1 MQQYSPVPPAPK
13 PQNLGGGCGLPPCSL
28 APARMVTAL
37 LLFITVAVSTCIATA
52 ERSFSKLKLLM
63 SYIRSSMK
71 HERLTNLATL
81 LSIETEL
88 AHTLDYNDVIETF
101 ASLKARKV
109 NL

>member
-1 MQQYSPVPPAPK
+1 
-13 PQNLGGGCGLPPCSL
+13 
-28 APARMVTAL
+28 
-37 LLFITVAVSTCIATA
+37 
-52 ERSFSKLKLLM
+52 M

-71 HERLTNLATL
+71 QERLTNFAT